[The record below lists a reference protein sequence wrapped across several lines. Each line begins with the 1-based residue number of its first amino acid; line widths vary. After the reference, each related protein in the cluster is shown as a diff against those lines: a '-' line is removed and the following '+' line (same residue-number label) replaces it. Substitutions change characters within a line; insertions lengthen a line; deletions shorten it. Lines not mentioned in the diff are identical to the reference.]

1 MYSWIYANSLAEG
14 GAYHQVMDL
23 EPAQCHELLGPLLV
37 EQTLADVPLFGP
49 EKTKLNSVI
58 EKAVTSSAVA
68 GQVVATQTN
77 ATGDLPAPF
86 SQVSSVAD
94 KLTALRIAS
103 KETAPRAATPTV
115 KNLVS
120 VPPGSEP
127 PSKPQRHEQILA
139 EVKGISLLPNQGQA
153 LLDHTMLFRAKEGYL
168 FDYAKNSRIVA
179 DDPWLRDIWAWVAG
193 EF

>member
-1 MYSWIYANSLAEG
+1 M
-14 GAYHQVMDL
+14 
-23 EPAQCHELLGPLLV
+23 
-37 EQTLADVPLFGP
+37 PLFGP
-49 EKTKLNSVI
+49 EKTKLDSVI
-58 EKAVTSSAVA
+58 EKAVTSSAVS

-77 ATGDLPAPF
+77 PASELPAPF

-103 KETAPRAATPTV
+103 REAAPRDTTPTV
-115 KNLVS
+115 KNMVS

-127 PSKPQRHEQILA
+127 PSQLQRHEQMLTDI
-139 EVKGISLLPNQGQA
+139 KGISLPPNQGQA

-193 EF
+193 EFSDICNLDDSFLMLFLNRRGSNGI